1 LLDRISAFM
10 ETCCFSGERRME
22 QVTTRILE
30 QSSDA
35 IIVIRHADASVLGTN
50 ETFSAVTGQLEREV
64 VGRPVGDLLV
74 GLRAADGGMAV
85 DAWRD
90 TGSTTDVPAALWT
103 RSGDLRVGQLSVLE
117 LEVEGQ
123 RIAVCAIRDTRD
135 PTQEERRLV
144 ARHEL
149 HRLERSGG
157 VWPDTAVGALE
168 AVGKCLRWQFG
179 AFWSPD
185 TESTSLRCTAVWREA
200 APHLRELE
208 EVSWRVGFEPG
219 DGLLGRVWLSREAA
233 WAADASSDPDLRRRC
248 GGVAMAMHGWLG
260 FPAWGSD
267 GVVGV
272 VEFISVEPRQPSE
285 EPLELAAEFGPL
297 FGRLVQGVRAEP
309 ANLPSEPAAGLPD
322 RSESP
327 HDTVSDALRDLMGAV
342 GAMTGAL
349 ERHPV
354 SLAQVEPPAF
364 LEELAAGMGKLTRL
378 LEHTTGQDA
387 DAGLPREPASSAAPP
402 TRLPTGLTLKAVS
415 QRTGIPAA
423 TLRTWQRRYG
433 FMQPTRS
440 PSGYRLYGEDE
451 VTLIQQVKYL
461 RDQGVRIGEAMAAV
475 ISTGGRPEPGARDEP
490 VGGGSQPR

>member
-50 ETFSAVTGQLEREV
+50 KTFSAVTGQLEREV

-123 RIAVCAIRDTRD
+123 RIAVCAIRETRN
-135 PTQEERRLV
+135 PTQEERRQV
-144 ARHEL
+144 AR
-149 HRLERSGG
+149 
-157 VWPDTAVGALE
+157 AKA
-168 AVGKCLRWQFG
+168 AN
-179 AFWSPD
+179 SPN
-185 TESTSLRCTAVWREA
+185 
-200 APHLRELE
+200 
-208 EVSWRVGFEPG
+208 EPG
-219 DGLLGRVWLSREAA
+219 AGEPGANES
-233 WAADASSDPDLRRRC
+233 
-248 GGVAMAMHGWLG
+248 GHG
-260 FPAWGSD
+260 
-267 GVVGV
+267 
-272 VEFISVEPRQPSE
+272 
-285 EPLELAAEFGPL
+285 
-297 FGRLVQGVRAEP
+297 
-309 ANLPSEPAAGLPD
+309 
-322 RSESP
+322 
-327 HDTVSDALRDLMGAV
+327 TVSDALRNLMGAV

-354 SLAQVEPPAF
+354 SPTQVEPPAL

-387 DAGLPREPASSAAPP
+387 DASLPQEPWPSALPA